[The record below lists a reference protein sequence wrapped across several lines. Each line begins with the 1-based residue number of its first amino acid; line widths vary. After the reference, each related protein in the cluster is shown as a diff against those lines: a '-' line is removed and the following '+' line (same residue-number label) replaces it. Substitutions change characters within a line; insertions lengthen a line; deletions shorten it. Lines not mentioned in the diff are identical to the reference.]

1 MPYKTRRDAGI
12 LCLFLLLSSM
22 CVAPAFAEDADA
34 VTVTADAETQRLL
47 FRAEDLLGNGLFQ
60 RAYDLLM
67 PEEARLAGNPLY
79 DYLLGVAA
87 LDSGRYSEAIFSLQR
102 SLAGEPAFSGARM
115 ELARAYYEMGRGGL
129 ARPLFV
135 MLLDEEPPPPVRSV
149 LKKYIRA
156 IDALP
161 ATPTSRLTAFA
172 DMQFGYDSNANGST
186 GEQQFLDFTLSP
198 NNVETSSSFI
208 ELGTGF
214 EWFVPRSTQLSW
226 TVSGRASQRV
236 NPDASFVDAT
246 ILSGRAGMNWQ
257 RGAFFGRASL
267 DGYWG
272 AREGKSNEAYG
283 GLDALL
289 GRRLSK
295 RWDLTLGLRGGAQRF
310 DESIEVLD
318 VDRFLYTLGVTRRF
332 HRALVSLQAI
342 GGEDAEVHSGSP
354 YGNSKIGSRLSVNAK
369 LGESALLFASIGT
382 LKSDYD
388 GLFFGAARED
398 RQLTSFVQ
406 LEFQNFLTEGLS
418 IALRIRYVDNESDIP
433 LYEYDRTE
441 YGLMFRWTGK

>member
-1 MPYKTRRDAGI
+1 M
-12 LCLFLLLSSM
+12 LCLLVLLNSLCLAQVS
-22 CVAPAFAEDADA
+22 AQDTDA
-34 VTVTADAETQRLL
+34 VTVGVDDETQKLL

-60 RAYDLLM
+60 RAYDLLA
-67 PEEARLAGNPLY
+67 PEEVRLAGNPLY

-102 SLAGEPAFSGARM
+102 SLAVEPGFSGARM
-115 ELARAYYEMGRGGL
+115 ELARAYYEMGNEAL

-135 MLLDEEPPPPVRSV
+135 RLLDEQPPPTVRSV
-149 LKKYIRA
+149 IGNYIRA
-156 IDALP
+156 IDAAP
-161 ATPTSRLTAFA
+161 ATPQSQLTAFA
-172 DMQFGYDSNANGST
+172 DMNVGYDSNANGST
-186 GEQQFLDFTLSP
+186 NEQQFLGFTLSP

-214 EWFVPRSTQLSW
+214 EWFVPRNTQLSW
-226 TVSGRASQRV
+226 IVSGRASQRV

-246 ILSGRAGMNWQ
+246 ILSGHAGMNWQ
-257 RGAFFGRASL
+257 RGTYFGRAHL

-283 GLDALL
+283 GLDVLL
-289 GRRLSK
+289 GRRMNK
-295 RWDLTLGLRGGAQRF
+295 RWDVSLGLRGGAQRF

-318 VDRFLYTLGVTRRF
+318 VNRLLYTLGVTRRF
-332 HRALVSLQAI
+332 QGALVSLQAI
-342 GGEDAEVHSGSP
+342 GGDDSEVHRGSP
-354 YGNSKIGSRLSVNAK
+354 YGNSKVGGRLSINTK

-398 RQLTSFVQ
+398 TQLTSFVQ

-418 IALRIRYVDNESDIP
+418 IAPRIRYVENDSDIQ
-433 LYEYDRTE
+433 LYAYDRTE

>member
-1 MPYKTRRDAGI
+1 MPYKTRSVAGMF
-12 LCLFLLLSSM
+12 CLLVLLNSL
-22 CVAPAFAEDADA
+22 CVAQVSAQDSEA
-34 VTVTADAETQRLL
+34 VTVAVDGEAQKLL

-60 RAYDLLM
+60 RAYDLLL

-102 SLAGEPAFSGARM
+102 SLAVEPAFSGARM
-115 ELARAYYEMGRGGL
+115 ELARAYYEVGNEAL

-135 MLLDEEPPPPVRSV
+135 MLLDESPPPSVRSV
-149 LKKYIRA
+149 INNYIRA
-156 IDALP
+156 IDAAP
-161 ATPTSRLTAFA
+161 ATPQSQLTAFA
-172 DMQFGYDSNANGST
+172 DMNIGYDSNANGST
-186 GEQQFLDFTLSP
+186 DDQQFLGFTLSS

-214 EWFVPRSTQLSW
+214 EWFVPRSTQFSW

-246 ILSGRAGMNWQ
+246 ILSGLAGANWQ
-257 RGAFFGRASL
+257 RGAFFGRARL

-283 GLDALL
+283 GLDVLL
-289 GRRLSK
+289 GRRMNK
-295 RWDLTLGLRGGAQRF
+295 RWDVSLGLRGGAQRF

-318 VDRFLYTLGVTRRF
+318 VNRFLYTLGVTRRF
-332 HRALVSLQAI
+332 HSALVSLQAI
-342 GGEDAEVHSGSP
+342 GGDDSEVHSGSP
-354 YGNSKIGSRLSVNAK
+354 YGNSKVGGRLSVNTK

-398 RQLTSFVQ
+398 TQLTSFVQ
-406 LEFQNFLTEGLS
+406 LEFQNFLTKGLS
-418 IALRIRYVDNESDIP
+418 IAPRIRYVENDSDIQ
-433 LYEYDRTE
+433 LYAYDRTE

>member
-1 MPYKTRRDAGI
+1 MPYKTRRGAGI
-12 LCLFLLLSSM
+12 FCLLVLLSSM
-22 CVAPAFAEDADA
+22 CVAPASAQDADA
-34 VTVTADAETQRLL
+34 VTVVADGETQKLL

-60 RAYDLLM
+60 RAYDLLA
-67 PEEARLAGNPLY
+67 PAESRLAGNPLY

-102 SLAGEPAFSGARM
+102 SLAVEPAFSGARM
-115 ELARAYYEMGRGGL
+115 ELARAYYEVGREGL

-135 MLLDEEPPPPVRSV
+135 MLLDESPPPSVRSV
-149 LKKYIRA
+149 LNNYIRA
-156 IDALP
+156 IDAQP
-161 ATPTSRLTAFA
+161 ARPESRLTAFA
-172 DMQFGYDSNANGST
+172 DMNVGYDSNANGST
-186 GEQQFLDFTLSP
+186 NDQQFLGFTLNP

-246 ILSGRAGMNWQ
+246 ILSGLAGMNWH
-257 RGAFFGRASL
+257 RGAFFGRARL

-283 GLDALL
+283 GLDVLL
-289 GRRLSK
+289 GRRMNK
-295 RWDLTLGLRGGAQRF
+295 RWDVSLGLRGGAQRF

-318 VDRFLYTLGVTRRF
+318 VNRFLYTLGVTRRF
-332 HRALVSLQAI
+332 HSALVSLQAI
-342 GGEDAEVHSGSP
+342 GGDDSEVHSGSP
-354 YGNSKIGSRLSVNAK
+354 YGNSKVGGRLSVNTK

-398 RQLTSFVQ
+398 TQLTSFIQ

-418 IALRIRYVDNESDIP
+418 IAPRIRYVENDSDIQ
-433 LYEYDRTE
+433 LYAYDRTE
-441 YGLMFRWTGK
+441 YGLMFRWAGK